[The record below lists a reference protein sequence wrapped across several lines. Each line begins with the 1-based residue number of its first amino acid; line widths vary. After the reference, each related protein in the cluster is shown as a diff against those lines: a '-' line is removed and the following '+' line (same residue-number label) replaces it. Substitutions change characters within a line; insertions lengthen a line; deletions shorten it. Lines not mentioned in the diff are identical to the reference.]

1 MLILSYWN
9 SDSSA
14 VRSKN
19 VFLVLNKGHTF
30 LLGKLDESSLIWT
43 YTLKQMTFSVS
54 FSPRIL
60 QSGFTDPWWIMR
72 YRISNECLS
81 WSRAQV
87 MRRGGKIQQ
96 RETCNDEF
104 KKENSLNWQVQG
116 MELKHSFHAYQD
128 PQCLLCSVG
137 LGAELINSVR
147 LWCTFGT
154 STFCREVLG
163 EELVITGRALE
174 VFHLTKLH
182 LSVTGDVPRGH
193 HTWSLT
199 QRKQY
204 FDCSKVL
211 IQGASNYWFY
221 PCMWDMSAWK
231 LCSKLLQ
238 SMWE

>member
-1 MLILSYWN
+1 
-9 SDSSA
+9 
-14 VRSKN
+14 
-19 VFLVLNKGHTF
+19 
-30 LLGKLDESSLIWT
+30 
-43 YTLKQMTFSVS
+43 
-54 FSPRIL
+54 
-60 QSGFTDPWWIMR
+60 
-72 YRISNECLS
+72 
-81 WSRAQV
+81 
-87 MRRGGKIQQ
+87 
-96 RETCNDEF
+96 
-104 KKENSLNWQVQG
+104 

-163 EELVITGRALE
+163 EELVITERALE

-199 QRKQY
+199 QGKQY

-231 LCSKLLQ
+231 LCSKLLSCSFLCMGPYLCNSVLCHALLAFETRPLFFSKGILGGESAQ
-238 SMWE
+238 RPIHL